1 MKKNSKT
8 NPFKERDRRISY
20 VYTVIFILLIVF
32 LLVAIQQQ
40 TQTLF
45 YIWIGAALIFFAAG
59 GASFVLF
66 NKKRIR
72 DVYETV
78 FYGGNETCYAR
89 VTGIAG
95 SENFSLIGIGEKG
108 IEIEGIVCGWEI
120 FDNVRFRTGKTSG
133 GGTDWNVLLENKEQ
147 NLRIA
152 VAKSLAVYFML
163 KKYCPFEIENGAEV
177 DELYKKAMP
186 KAKRASK

>member
-8 NPFKERDRRISY
+8 NPFKERDRRVSY
-20 VYTVIFILLIVF
+20 VYAVIFILLIVL
-32 LLVAIQQQ
+32 LLVAIQQE

-66 NKKRIR
+66 NRKRIR

-78 FYGGNETCYAR
+78 FYGGNEMCYAR
-89 VTGIAG
+89 ATGIVG
-95 SENFSLIGIGEKG
+95 SENFSLVGIGEKG

-120 FDNVRFRTGKTSG
+120 FDDIRFCTDKTSG
-133 GGTDWNVLLENKEQ
+133 GATDWNILLENKEQ

-152 VAKSLAVYFML
+152 VAKNLAVYFML
-163 KKYCPFEIENGAEV
+163 KKYCPLEIENGAEV
-177 DELYKKAMP
+177 DELYKKVIP
-186 KAKRASK
+186 KVKRTRK